1 MRKFRWISA
10 IAALALAAC
19 GGGSNGTTN
28 CGTSFANSCGTT
40 GTTNPTV
47 ASVLLVTDTPTIP
60 SDNSQTANFTA
71 YIRDKNNNFVA
82 NVPVVFTTSSGGL
95 SVTQGTTDANGV
107 AKATLNT
114 LGDRTNRTIT
124 VTATAN
130 QIASTAMVVVSGT
143 TLAFTQGLTALTAG
157 QQSSYT
163 VVLSDFG
170 KHGIAN
176 TPLTVTAPS
185 NLTVSA
191 TALTTDANGSATFTA
206 TAGSGGTGTLTVT
219 GLGLTASTT
228 VTVNG
233 DALSFSAP
241 GPATQIP
248 LNTSQSFTAKW
259 LTNGTPVVGQTINFS
274 TTRGCINPA
283 GATCV
288 GQLATGSAVTDATG
302 SATVAVLSD
311 NAGGTTVTAT
321 TPTGTT
327 ASLGAQFIATV
338 AASIVVQPS
347 VFTLSVNPQGAPPPL
362 QQSTISA
369 VVRDANNNLVTGAVV
384 LFSLSDITGGT
395 LSTAVATTDIQGRA
409 ATVYTAGSTSS
420 SANGVKITASVQGQ
434 PTVTSAV
441 ALTVAK
447 LQAFISIGTGNAI
460 LTNAAK
466 TQYEK
471 DYIVQVTDI
480 NGAGVANVPLSM
492 SVLSGHYFKGYRVY
506 ATTVWAN
513 CFTYPV
519 DECTTPVPP
528 AIKPVGPTT
537 YPLTAWGCNN
547 EDINRNGILDPG
559 EDNNHNGKL
568 DPGNIALVSPSAI
581 NTDANGFAS
590 VAVYYPEEYAY
601 WLEVTL
607 QAQAQVQGTAFSAQS
622 TFILPGLA
630 ADFATATSA
639 PPGPIS
645 PFGQDNSCTDTL

>member
-1 MRKFRWISA
+1 
-10 IAALALAAC
+10 
-19 GGGSNGTTN
+19 
-28 CGTSFANSCGTT
+28 
-40 GTTNPTV
+40 
-47 ASVLLVTDTPTIP
+47 
-60 SDNSQTANFTA
+60 
-71 YIRDKNNNFVA
+71 
-82 NVPVVFTTSSGGL
+82 
-95 SVTQGTTDANGV
+95 
-107 AKATLNT
+107 
-114 LGDRTNRTIT
+114 
-124 VTATAN
+124 
-130 QIASTAMVVVSGT
+130 
-143 TLAFTQGLTALTAG
+143 
-157 QQSSYT
+157 
-163 VVLSDFG
+163 
-170 KHGIAN
+170 
-176 TPLTVTAPS
+176 
-185 NLTVSA
+185 
-191 TALTTDANGSATFTA
+191 
-206 TAGSGGTGTLTVT
+206 
-219 GLGLTASTT
+219 
-228 VTVNG
+228 
-233 DALSFSAP
+233 
-241 GPATQIP
+241 
-248 LNTSQSFTAKW
+248 
-259 LTNGTPVVGQTINFS
+259 
-274 TTRGCINPA
+274 
-283 GATCV
+283 
-288 GQLATGSAVTDATG
+288 
-302 SATVAVLSD
+302 
-311 NAGGTTVTAT
+311 
-321 TPTGTT
+321 
-327 ASLGAQFIATV
+327 
-338 AASIVVQPS
+338 
-347 VFTLSVNPQGAPPPL
+347 
-362 QQSTISA
+362 
-369 VVRDANNNLVTGAVV
+369 
-384 LFSLSDITGGT
+384 
-395 LSTAVATTDIQGRA
+395 
-409 ATVYTAGSTSS
+409 VYTAGSTSS